1 MCEESDVAS
10 QVQPAPCP
18 AAVITLPVF
27 DDHRL
32 LIIDWFERIER
43 NNVRRVIPAMTTT
56 CKRLRRV
63 RKSLR
68 HERLAEFLEQ
78 TLIALQAGENEGAKY
93 ILLTALATFGWPSD
107 LIGA

>member
-1 MCEESDVAS
+1 MAS
-10 QVQPAPCP
+10 QVQPAPYQ

-32 LIIDWFERIER
+32 LLIEWFERIER
-43 NNVRRVIPAMTTT
+43 NNTRQVIPAMTTS
-56 CKRLRRV
+56 CQRLRRV

-78 TLIALQAGENEGAKY
+78 TLTALEAGEMEGAKY
-93 ILLTALATFGWPSD
+93 ILLTALATFGWPSN
-107 LIGA
+107 LIEVTLR